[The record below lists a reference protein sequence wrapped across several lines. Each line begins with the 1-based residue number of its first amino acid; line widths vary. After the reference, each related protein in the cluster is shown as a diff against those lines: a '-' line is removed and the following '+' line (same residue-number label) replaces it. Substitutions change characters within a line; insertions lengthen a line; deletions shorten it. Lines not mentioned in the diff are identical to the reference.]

1 MARKNKSILANQKAM
16 VLFIAII
23 FASSTLGAVFL
34 QSSGENGGIDIPE
47 TQILKEPLTPE
58 QESLLLQNFRVLVYA
73 QASEN
78 SFLFDELEMLMMS
91 FPEVQVEDGSTNF
104 VFLIEEI
111 SGTENIRIKTIG
123 NETEFDSYDET
134 EVVAFICDNSHPYV
148 ASTYM
153 ICAINDM

>member
-1 MARKNKSILANQKAM
+1 
-16 VLFIAII
+16 
-23 FASSTLGAVFL
+23 
-34 QSSGENGGIDIPE
+34 
-47 TQILKEPLTPE
+47 
-58 QESLLLQNFRVLVYA
+58 RVLVYA

-78 SFLFDELEMLMMS
+78 SFLFDELEMLMLS

-111 SGTENIRIKTIG
+111 SWTENIRIKTIG